1 MAGKI
6 KPLTNGD
13 NYLIDKDGKEERL
26 TCSEL
31 RQKFGA
37 HAGETMAY
45 KGFQPYFSQHPN
57 EF

>member
-13 NYLIDKDGKEERL
+13 NYLIDEDGKEERL

-31 RQKFGA
+31 RQKFGT
-37 HAGETMAY
+37 HAGEVTS
-45 KGFQPYFSQHPN
+45 KGFQAYYSVHPN